1 MTFDS
6 AEWFYLIVDQRQ
18 GPVDSDALE
27 RLLASGSLPP
37 ETLVW
42 AAGMP
47 GWEPAS
53 LAFRSSASNLDRR
66 LASQASWSLGLGIV
80 SIVGLI
86 VFITL
91 PAAIAG
97 LVLGIKALKS
107 SRRGQ
112 AIAGIVLS
120 SLSLL
125 VLVWL
130 DASLGRAI
138 LEVGSDKFI
147 VELLGAIQ

>member
-1 MTFDS
+1 MTFES
-6 AEWFYLIVDQRQ
+6 AEWFYLLEDQRQ
-18 GPVDSDALE
+18 GPVDSAALGA
-27 RLLASGSLPP
+27 LLASGSLSRD
-37 ETLVW
+37 TLVW
-42 AAGMP
+42 TAGMP

-53 LAFRSSASNLDRR
+53 LAFRPLASNLDSK
-66 LASQASWSLGLGIV
+66 LASQASWSLGLGILSV
-80 SIVGLI
+80 VGLI

-97 LVLGIKALKS
+97 IVLGLKGRKS

-125 VLVWL
+125 VFVWL
-130 DASLGRAI
+130 AASLGRAI
-138 LEVGSDKFI
+138 LEVGSDQFI
-147 VELLGAIQ
+147 VEFLGAIQ